1 MAAGSQQSV
10 FEFLCKCVNSS
21 LEELLKIKV
30 IFILR
35 KGMLRYQNLQ
45 KSLNVLNPHKSF
57 AGRRLTPA
65 TRKSMDIQASLIANR
80 RTLSKRRFV

>member
-1 MAAGSQQSV
+1 MATGSQQSV
-10 FEFLCKCVNSS
+10 FEFMCKCVNSS

-57 AGRRLTPA
+57 PSRRLTPT
-65 TRKSMDIQASLIANR
+65 TRKSMDGNIQASLIAN
-80 RTLSKRRFV
+80 